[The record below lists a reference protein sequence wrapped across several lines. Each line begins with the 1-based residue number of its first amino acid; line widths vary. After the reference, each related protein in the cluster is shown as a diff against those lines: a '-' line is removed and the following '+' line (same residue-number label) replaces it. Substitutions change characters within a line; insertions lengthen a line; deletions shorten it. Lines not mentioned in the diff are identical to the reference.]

1 MVEKTKRRRK
11 AKETRVRL
19 KIEGRQQCSD
29 HEDEPCPGRAG
40 RFREW
45 PLMKQSCRTETQNR
59 CLQHRVLLLG
69 LSKIT
74 QKPAHSRHILA
85 MVGTEKIN
93 LGTSEKQRKCWKF
106 STILLSVTAVQQGRS
121 PRELESGAETKQPPS
136 EGRGQPLQKIRHA
149 QSSWLVCVINS
160 KLITV
165 L

>member
-1 MVEKTKRRRK
+1 MR
-11 AKETRVRL
+11 
-19 KIEGRQQCSD
+19 
-29 HEDEPCPGRAG
+29 DEPCPGRAG

-45 PLMKQSCRTETQNR
+45 PLMKQSCRTETQR
-59 CLQHRVLLLG
+59 GCLQHRVLLLG

-85 MVGTEKIN
+85 IVGTEKIN
-93 LGTSEKQRKCWKF
+93 LGTSEKQRKYWKF

-136 EGRGQPLQKIRHA
+136 GGRGQPLQKIRHA